1 MQAFFGSSVP
11 ACVAG
16 GSGNVD
22 EGNSGNTGG
31 SSDQPPFVVI
41 VDNRTLSREGM
52 AHLLESCHRFRVFAA
67 ASVTELLQG
76 DIDLQ
81 EGVVLLSLGSRELGD
96 AEVRNDIGLLSQ
108 ANAAVRVVI
117 VGDREDSH
125 QVGEALVLGARGYIP
140 TTLTARVVVE
150 ALRLVQAGGTFV
162 PACAFSEA
170 LTQRRTERPEPSS
183 NTAFNLSGLTP
194 RQREVFDLLRRG
206 KPNKIIAYELAM
218 CESTVKVHVR
228 QIMRKLQANN
238 RTQAAFLAARVADQS
253 AA

>member
-1 MQAFFGSSVP
+1 MQVFSGSGVP
-11 ACVAG
+11 AFAAG
-16 GSGNVD
+16 GSSNME
-22 EGNSGNTGG
+22 EGKGEITGG
-31 SSDQPPFVVI
+31 SSDQPPLVII

-52 AHLLESCHRFRVFAA
+52 AHLLESCHRFRVFAT
-67 ASVTELLQG
+67 ASVAELLQG
-76 DIDLQ
+76 EANLKDS
-81 EGVVLLSLGSRELGD
+81 VVLLSLGSRELGD
-96 AEVRNDIGLLSQ
+96 AEVRNDVGLLSQ
-108 ANAAVRVVI
+108 ANPAVRVVI

-170 LTQRRTERPEPSS
+170 LTQRRTERPEPTSS
-183 NTAFNLSGLTP
+183 TAFNLSGLTP

-238 RTQAAFLAARVADQS
+238 RTQAAFLAARVVDQG